1 MPEATNDSLVKE
13 IRETYDYYLDR
24 WKDIYDEGGTDMRY
38 LSGDPWDPKDKAE
51 RKDKLPTLAFDE
63 LNQYVNQLIN
73 DVRQNKRAIKVI
85 PKGSGANDKSAEL
98 RGDLLR
104 QIEYESR
111 AQAAYETAFEG
122 GAQRGYGFAG
132 WRKRYVSDRSFDQ
145 ELQIRR
151 FANPDAVLLDYD
163 AKEWDCS
170 DGMGAFV
177 LDLIPEKQYKSRYP
191 KARITDFGEDVRGT
205 APNWF
210 RSSSVQVAEFWKVK
224 LKARKLLLFD
234 VPKVGPVAIFA
245 DELDRG
251 RPLSGHKLLQEREV
265 EERNVCQYITNGLEV
280 VEEND
285 WDGKYIPIAPCWG
298 REMWLNEGSGAQ
310 RIIMSL
316 VRLAR
321 DPYMAYCFMRTNEVI
336 EARMTPKV
344 PFIGYKGQF
353 FNKSEWEKAAY
364 EPIAYLQVEPIVD
377 SASGQVLPIPTRP
390 QFQPNFQAYEIACD
404 AMRRAIQAAMG
415 KYNASVGKN
424 DSSVHSGVQQ
434 KDLDQQSDQ
443 GSFHFIDNYERFL
456 ECMGRIGDDLID
468 PTYDTARD
476 VGTRKMDDSYH
487 VIRIND
493 PNHLDPEDP
502 EETAPHAERR
512 RPRSHDLDR
521 PELPVAARRRRRFR
535 RHHPAKRRAAPA
547 GPGDQRQ
554 IPLAHHQASQHGAAG
569 RPDGRAARSGA
580 RQPAAGSGASAGQ
593 RGAAAETDP
602 GAERRAAEA
611 QAGKG
616 REGHS
621 RPVRRAHGRI
631 RAAGQGLDRGNRHQV
646 SGALGTPGAVRGC
659 DERNPPDAA
668 RASDAGDRP
677 AAREGFSHTE
687 HGYPRSC
694 WRTCTIAGVMYRA
707 TNNSRMKASTS
718 FAGCAGS
725 NAEYSHSYAS
735 MKGPIRRSCGIWR

>member
-1 MPEATNDSLVKE
+1 MPESTTNDSLLKE
-13 IRETYDYYLDR
+13 IRETYDYYRDR
-24 WKDIYDEGGTDMRY
+24 WHDIYEEGGTDMRY

-73 DVRQNKRAIKVI
+73 DVRQNKRAIKVV

-98 RGDLLR
+98 RGGLLR

-151 FANPDAVLLDYD
+151 FPNPDAVMLDYD

-177 LDLIPEKQYKSRYP
+177 LDLIPEKQYKQRFP
-191 KARITDFGEDVRGT
+191 TARITDFNEDLRGS

-210 RSSSVQVAEFWKVK
+210 HSSAVQVAEFWKVK
-224 LKARKLLLFD
+224 LKPRKLLLFD
-234 VPKVGPVAIFA
+234 IPKVGPVAIYE

-251 RPLSGHKLLQEREV
+251 ADRSGHKLLQQRTVHERQ
-265 EERNVCQYITNGLEV
+265 VCQYITNGLEV
-280 VEEND
+280 LEEND

-298 REMWLNEGSGAQ
+298 REMWLAQGSGAT
-310 RIIMSL
+310 RIMMSL

-353 FNKSEWEKAAY
+353 FNKAEWEKASY
-364 EPIAYLQVEPIVD
+364 EPIPYLQVEPIVD
-377 SASGQVLPIPTRP
+377 SATGQVLPIPVRP
-390 QFQPNFQAYEIACD
+390 QFQPNFQAYEIACE

-415 KYNASVGKN
+415 KYNVSVGKN

-434 KDLDQQSDQ
+434 KALDEQSDQ
-443 GSFHFIDNYERFL
+443 GSFHFIDNFERFL

-476 VGTRKMDDSYH
+476 VGTRGMDDTYK
-487 VIRIND
+487 VQRIND
-493 PNHLDPEDP
+493 PNHLDPKTQKTQHLTLNTGDHGVTISVGPSKQSERDAADDLMETIWQNVEQLPFDP
-502 EETAPHAERR
+502 ATKGKFL
-512 RPRSHDLDR
+512 SLLIKQQDI
-521 PELPVAARRRRRFR
+521 
-535 RHHPAKRRAAPA
+535 
-547 GPGDQRQ
+547 GPLGDQMAELLAPEQGNPAQAVAQAQATIAQQKQLIQEMNVELQKLKLEKAGHVIQGEYRKDVQQLQNDMKVLVALIQAKNDRQ
-554 IPLAHHQASQHGAAG
+554 QQELEMFSTFWKENHGTLSDLVSQANDHAHERTMRASEQAHEQDLAAQQ
-569 RPDGRAARSGA
+569 
-580 RQPAAGSGASAGQ
+580 Q
-593 RGAAAETDP
+593 AAAE
-602 GAERRAAEA
+602 
-611 QAGKG
+611 Q
-616 REGHS
+616 
-621 RPVRRAHGRI
+621 
-631 RAAGQGLDRGNRHQV
+631 QQQQ
-646 SGALGTPGAVRGC
+646 
-659 DERNPPDAA
+659 NPQQPQ
-668 RASDAGDRP
+668 S
-677 AAREGFSHTE
+677 
-687 HGYPRSC
+687 
-694 WRTCTIAGVMYRA
+694 
-707 TNNSRMKASTS
+707 
-718 FAGCAGS
+718 
-725 NAEYSHSYAS
+725 
-735 MKGPIRRSCGIWR
+735 